1 MVVAV
6 ACCCRA
12 KNAVFPI
19 QFFSS
24 AQRLIL
30 LVSQRFI
37 DQIALKQYPVS
48 CRDLVRTSCGHGK
61 KNSLQNSNALF
72 FFLFEGDN
80 NDDNHSYGA

>member
-1 MVVAV
+1 MVIAV

-19 QFFSS
+19 QFVSS

-30 LVSQRFI
+30 LVSQGFI

-48 CRDLVRTSCGHGK
+48 CRDQVRTSCGHGK
-61 KNSLQNSNALF
+61 KNSLQNSDAFL

-80 NDDNHSYGA
+80 DGYACSYGA